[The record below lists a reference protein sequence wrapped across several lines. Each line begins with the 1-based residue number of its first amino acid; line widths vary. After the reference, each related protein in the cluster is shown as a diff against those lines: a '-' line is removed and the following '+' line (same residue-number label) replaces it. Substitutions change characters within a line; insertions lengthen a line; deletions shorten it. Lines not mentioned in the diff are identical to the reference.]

1 MKVKKYLAIIFS
13 AGLLA
18 LSACSAPEKDSAAL
32 TDFRNTV
39 DSFCEEVSAID
50 ADINASGDT
59 ENTEKVLTDLDS
71 LKQAFSDFA
80 AVDFPS
86 DYDYLENLADE
97 ASDYMNTAVDS
108 YHQAFEAE
116 TKEALEAKYDYAK
129 ENYSRAYKRIKV
141 IVSFLN
147 GETSE
152 DATVVS
158 E

>member
-1 MKVKKYLAIIFS
+1 
-13 AGLLA
+13 
-18 LSACSAPEKDSAAL
+18 
-32 TDFRNTV
+32 
-39 DSFCEEVSAID
+39 
-50 ADINASGDT
+50 
-59 ENTEKVLTDLDS
+59 
-71 LKQAFSDFA
+71 
-80 AVDFPS
+80 
-86 DYDYLENLADE
+86 
-97 ASDYMNTAVDS
+97 MNTAVDS

>member
-1 MKVKKYLAIIFS
+1 MKVKKSLAILFS
-13 AGLLA
+13 AGA
-18 LSACSAPEKDSAAL
+18 LVLGACAAPEKDTAAL

-39 DSFCEEVSAID
+39 DSFCETISSLD
-50 ADINASGDT
+50 TDINASGEA
-59 ENTEKVLTDLDS
+59 ENTEKVLSDLDS

-80 AVDFPS
+80 QVDFPS

-108 YHQAFEAE
+108 YRQAFEAE

>member
-1 MKVKKYLAIIFS
+1 MKVKKSLAILFS
-13 AGLLA
+13 TGA
-18 LSACSAPEKDSAAL
+18 LVLGACATPEKDTAAL

-39 DSFCEEVSAID
+39 DSFCETISSLD
-50 ADINASGDT
+50 TDINASGEA
-59 ENTEKVLTDLDS
+59 ENTEKVLSDLDS

-80 AVDFPS
+80 QVDFPS

-97 ASDYMNTAVDS
+97 ASSYMDTAVDS
-108 YHQAFEAE
+108 YRQAFEAE
-116 TKEALEAKYDYAK
+116 TKEALDAKYDYAK

-152 DATVVS
+152 DATIVS